1 MKNAQHPYIL
11 WLPSWYPNRLEPY
24 NGDFIQRHAR
34 AVARNEDVHVIHV
47 VKDGQAAVT
56 NGILI
61 ETKCEGRLRETI
73 VYYHVTPR
81 RIRLIE
87 RLMSFRRYIAL
98 YQKAIREC
106 ITRQGKPQLV
116 HLYIAYKAG
125 LAALWLKRQYK
136 VPYILSEQWTIYLP
150 EAKPNFLDFP
160 FFVRYLFRKIVRQAA
175 GVMVVSDCLGQQLQR
190 LFSISKPIVIP
201 NVVDSTI
208 FSYAE
213 VYNGSN
219 NRFVH
224 ISTLN
229 YQKNPEALIKA
240 FSLVKEKGYTFILDI
255 IGPAVPSLVALCR
268 QYGLEMNLFFHSEM
282 PQQQLVQY
290 IQRADALVLYSR
302 FETFGCVIIEANA
315 CGVPV
320 IVSDIPVLH
329 ENVTNGFNGLFA
341 ANENA
346 VALAD
351 RIIYFIKNKQMFSKE
366 EIARCTTEKYSYGQI
381 GAQITA
387 WYKLHRQAHSNY

>member
-1 MKNAQHPYIL
+1 
-11 WLPSWYPNRLEPY
+11 
-24 NGDFIQRHAR
+24 
-34 AVARNEDVHVIHV
+34 
-47 VKDGQAAVT
+47 
-56 NGILI
+56 
-61 ETKCEGRLRETI
+61 
-73 VYYHVTPR
+73 
-81 RIRLIE
+81 
-87 RLMSFRRYIAL
+87 
-98 YQKAIREC
+98 
-106 ITRQGKPQLV
+106 
-116 HLYIAYKAG
+116 
-125 LAALWLKRQYK
+125 
-136 VPYILSEQWTIYLP
+136 
-150 EAKPNFLDFP
+150 
-160 FFVRYLFRKIVRQAA
+160 
-175 GVMVVSDCLGQQLQR
+175 
-190 LFSISKPIVIP
+190 
-201 NVVDSTI
+201 
-208 FSYAE
+208 
-213 VYNGSN
+213 
-219 NRFVH
+219 
-224 ISTLN
+224 
-229 YQKNPEALIKA
+229 
-240 FSLVKEKGYTFILDI
+240 
-255 IGPAVPSLVALCR
+255 
-268 QYGLEMNLFFHSEM
+268 M